1 VLNEKRHS
9 VVTEDLSRVFKKRK
23 FRKDM
28 ENEVV
33 ALTGVNLK
41 IREGELFGL
50 LGPNG
55 AGKTTLLKI
64 LCTLLLPSSGR
75 AYVDGIEVTEKPEEV
90 RRRINMV
97 SGGEHSGYGILNVTE
112 TLWLFSQFY
121 GIPPKIARRRIQE
134 MLEVFEM
141 TEFAKTKIN
150 RLSTGMRQKMNV
162 ARGFVSDPKI
172 LFLDE
177 PTLGLDVHISRQVRE
192 YIRRW
197 VDEHPEKTVLLTTHY
212 MAEAEMLCDRLA
224 IIDRGELLVLDTPGN
239 LKKSLEQE
247 AVYHLEVD
255 LITNHQERFENLRGI
270 KSFACEHRS
279 DLGTSSL
286 KLILESDEAIGGVT
300 DLLESLNLKIRSL
313 SRREP
318 TLEDAF
324 ISLVGRGIEN
334 ED

>member
-1 VLNEKRHS
+1 
-9 VVTEDLSRVFKKRK
+9 
-23 FRKDM
+23 M

-33 ALTGVNLK
+33 ALKEVDLT

-55 AGKTTLLKI
+55 AGKTTLIKI
-64 LCTLLLPSSGR
+64 LCTLLLPTSGR
-75 AYVDGIEVTEKPEEV
+75 AYVDGIEVTEEPDEV
-90 RRRINMV
+90 RKRINMV

-121 GIPPKIARRRIQE
+121 GIPPKVARRRIEE

-162 ARGFVSDPKI
+162 ARGFISDPKI

-177 PTLGLDVHISRQVRE
+177 PTLGLDVHISRQVRD

-224 IIDRGELLVLDTPGN
+224 IIDRGEVLVLDTPAN
-239 LKKSLEQE
+239 LKKSLEE
-247 AVYHLEVD
+247 EVVYHLEVD
-255 LITNHQERFENLRGI
+255 LVTNHQERFEDIQGI
-270 KSFACEHRS
+270 KSFACEHRA

-286 KLILESDEAIGGVT
+286 KLILESDMAIVGVT

-318 TLEDAF
+318 TLEEVF

-334 ED
+334 DED